1 MVEGLDC
8 FPAGRRVENKAS
20 SLARID
26 DLDPKFIL
34 ASAVPE
40 PVDDDPVVLAV
51 SEVMSRN

>member
-1 MVEGLDC
+1 
-8 FPAGRRVENKAS
+8 VENKAS

-40 PVDDDPVVLAV
+40 QVDDDPVVLAV